1 MGNTRA
7 LGADQ
12 KKTVLTGL
20 RHLCRLY
27 WGPSPR
33 LCRQMV
39 DGRFTAPFHA
49 MASLSLRG
57 ATDALTQIEACI
69 GSASDATVLFQTL
82 EETYV
87 RLFISSRQGVAAPLY
102 QSCYAYDGAPLMGP
116 PALVMRERLA
126 AVGLTLSGITQ
137 EPPDHLAVELEY
149 LYFLLDKGWTHSD
162 AAYTAEAA
170 DFIETELGTWIDP
183 FTERVAQAPDPA
195 LFAPAAVLTKTV
207 IDWIGQYATA

>member
-1 MGNTRA
+1 MGNTSA

-12 KKTVLTGL
+12 KATVLTGL

-49 MASLSLRG
+49 MASRALRD
-57 ATDALTQIEACI
+57 ATDALAQIDACI
-69 GSASDATVLFQTL
+69 RSASDATALFQTL

-87 RLFISSRQGVAAPLY
+87 RLFISSRHGVAVPLY

-116 PALVMRERLA
+116 PALGMQERLA
-126 AVGLTLSGITQ
+126 AIGLTLSDTAP

-149 LYFLLDKGWTHSD
+149 LYFLLHKGWTDPD

-170 DFIETELGTWIDP
+170 VFAEIELGTWIDA
-183 FTERVAQAPDPA
+183 FAARVARATHPA
-195 LFAPAAVLTKTV
+195 LFAPAAVLTKAV
-207 IDWIGQYATA
+207 IDWIGQYAAA